1 MPKNKTHKGLLKRIR
16 LTKTGKVKHK
26 TCGGSHLKSNK
37 SGAEIREYRASKT
50 MSRGEAKRVELLLHT
65 RTRGADQPRTSMKR
79 SPSPEQRKAMQAERK
94 AAAAANA

>member
-37 SGAEIREYRASKT
+37 SGAQIRDFRKNKT

-65 RTRGADQPRTSMKR
+65 RTRGANQPRLSIKR
-79 SPSPEQRKAMQAERK
+79 SPSPTERRAMQAERK
-94 AAAAANA
+94 TAATA

>member
-26 TCGGSHLKSNK
+26 TCGGSHLKSNQ
-37 SGAEIREYRASKT
+37 SGGQIRDFRQSKT
-50 MSRGEAKRVELLLHT
+50 MSRGEAKRVELLLLT

-94 AAAAANA
+94 AAAASAA

>member
-1 MPKNKTHKGLLKRIR
+1 MPKNKSHKSSLKRIR

-37 SGAEIREYRASKT
+37 SGEQIRDFRASKC

-65 RTRGADQPRTSMKR
+65 RTRGADQPRLAIKR
-79 SPSPEQRKAMQAERK
+79 SPSPAERKAMQAERK
-94 AAAAANA
+94 AAAAKA

>member
-37 SGAEIREYRASKT
+37 SGQQIREFRASKT

-65 RTRGADQPRTSMKR
+65 RTRGANQPRVAMKR
-79 SPSPEQRKAMQAERK
+79 SPSPAERKAMQAERK
-94 AAAAANA
+94 AAVSA

>member
-94 AAAAANA
+94 AAAVANA

>member
-37 SGAEIREYRASKT
+37 SGSQIRDFRQSKT

-65 RTRGADQPRTSMKR
+65 RTRGANQPRLAIKR
-79 SPSPEQRKAMQAERK
+79 SPSPAERKAMQAERK
-94 AAAAANA
+94 AASAA

>member
-37 SGAEIREYRASKT
+37 SGSQIRDFRKNKT

-65 RTRGADQPRTSMKR
+65 RTRGANQPRLAIKR
-79 SPSPEQRKAMQAERK
+79 SPSPAERKAMQAERK
-94 AAAAANA
+94 VAAVA

>member
-37 SGAEIREYRASKT
+37 SGEQVRDFRKSKT

-65 RTRGADQPRTSMKR
+65 RTRGADQPRTALKR
-79 SPSPEQRKAMQAERK
+79 SPSPAERKAMQAERK
-94 AAAAANA
+94 AAAAKA

>member
-37 SGAEIREYRASKT
+37 SGEQIRDFRKSKT
-50 MSRGEAKRVELLLHT
+50 MSREAKRVELLLHT
-65 RTRGADQPRTSMKR
+65 RTRGANQPRLSIKR
-79 SPSPEQRKAMQAERK
+79 SPSPAERKAMQAERK
-94 AAAAANA
+94 AAAVA